1 MVVLANS
8 GLVIAGVIG
17 GIVLIVLI
25 WIIATYNR
33 FVSIRQH
40 LKESWSDVDVE
51 LKRRYDLIPNLINTV
66 KGYAAHEKS
75 VFEEVTNA
83 RAQAMQN
90 TGRPDKQSSDE
101 QSLTMGVSKIMAV
114 AENYP
119 DLKADANFRALQD
132 ELANT
137 EDRIAASRRFYNANV
152 RELNRLC
159 RTFPT
164 NILGSIFGFEEQGFF
179 ELDNSAEREVPQVP
193 SS

>member
-1 MVVLANS
+1 MLVLANS

-17 GIVLIVLI
+17 GILLITLI
-25 WIIATYNR
+25 WVIATYNS

-75 VFEEVTNA
+75 VFEEVTAA

-101 QSLTMGVSKIMAV
+101 QSLTIGVSKIMAV

-159 RTFPT
+159 RTFPS
-164 NILGSIFGFEEQGFF
+164 NLLGGAFGFKEQGFF
-179 ELDNSAEREVPQVP
+179 ELDNAAEREVPQVP